1 VSPPEVSDENTGDF
15 ANLRPWRPGET
26 GNPGGRR
33 LALVNLALEVR
44 RATRGGRELVDLQLS
59 IARGEEIP
67 VPGRARSQR
76 PTLDQRQAA
85 VEWLANRGWGKA
97 KEYIEFAGEATP
109 SQRLELLRRLSD
121 EDRHQLREILARA
134 LSAPASDFTN
144 GRADGD
150 SAIQDDDREIVLP
163 DNGTPV
169 TEAEPVRPDVLETTD
184 PHPPPSHPTN

>member
-1 VSPPEVSDENTGDF
+1 
-15 ANLRPWRPGET
+15 
-26 GNPGGRR
+26 
-33 LALVNLALEVR
+33 VNLALEVR

-97 KEYIEFAGEATP
+97 REYIELSGEATP

-121 EDRHQLREILARA
+121 EDRDRLREILARA
-134 LSAPASDFTN
+134 LNGASAPGSDAPEDTPVLASPPRLEETASD
-144 GRADGD
+144 
-150 SAIQDDDREIVLP
+150 L
-163 DNGTPV
+163 
-169 TEAEPVRPDVLETTD
+169 
-184 PHPPPSHPTN
+184 PPSDTTS